1 MLRRKAEVALDTQ
14 ALPAAAREPLDVA
27 LSQLDRAAVTIT
39 ALLRISA
46 VETSAR
52 DKGFRDVTLANVCAE
67 ARDFYA
73 HLAEAKSVAL
83 TASHETPVCRAVQRS
98 LLNVIAN
105 IDLRPPKAA
114 ARRSCGIVSV

>member
-1 MLRRKAEVALDTQ
+1 VLRRKVEVALEAQ

-73 HLAEAKSVAL
+73 LGGSQVR
-83 TASHETPVCRAVQRS
+83 RAHRF
-98 LLNVIAN
+98 
-105 IDLRPPKAA
+105 
-114 ARRSCGIVSV
+114 ARDPGMQGCSTLFTKCHCEH